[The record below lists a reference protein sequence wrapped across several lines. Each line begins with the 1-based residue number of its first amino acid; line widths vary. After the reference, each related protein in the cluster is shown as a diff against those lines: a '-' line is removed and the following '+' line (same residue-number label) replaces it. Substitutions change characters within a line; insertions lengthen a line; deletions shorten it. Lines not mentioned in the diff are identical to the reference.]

1 MNEDNLSTA
10 ALRENLSAMVT
21 MSNQFSEELRTLL
34 AQYPA
39 YMVAMENLSQQISD
53 CIAAL
58 MPQIRMTTQLLTPAI
73 LQMTQGTAKLLENI
87 DFKALMGQIDT
98 TMQQLSAVVPAAE
111 DAVEVES
118 TLSEFEE
125 TLDQV
130 SSQLPQGTVDE
141 VKANIVEP
149 LKEKSHLSLSDSI
162 SLLGLLITVILWVLT
177 QILPNAQLQ
186 EIIEGNGQISE
197 QLQQSNELDEQLVET
212 VQVLCD
218 KVDTLSDKLDVLI
231 EQSQN
236 TDDLPNLPE
245 DTSNT
250 NGLDKATDAQN
261 EDTSF

>member
-10 ALRENLSAMVT
+10 ALRENLSSMVT

-39 YMVAMENLSQQISD
+39 HIVAMQNLSQQISD
-53 CIAAL
+53 CLSAL
-58 MPQIRMTTQLLTPAI
+58 MPQIQMTTQLLSPAI

-98 TMQQLSAVVPAAE
+98 TMQQLSATVPTVG
-111 DAVEVES
+111 DTVEVES

-186 EIIEGNGQISE
+186 EIVEGNGQISE
-197 QLQQSNELDEQLVET
+197 QLQQSNELDEQLVED

-245 DTSNT
+245 DTSNAK
-250 NGLDKATDAQN
+250 GLDDNADP
-261 EDTSF
+261 

>member
-10 ALRENLSAMVT
+10 ALRKNLSAMVT
-21 MSNQFSEELRTLL
+21 MSSQFSEELRMLL

-39 YMVAMENLSQQISD
+39 HIVAMQNLSQQISD
-53 CIAAL
+53 CLSAL
-58 MPQIRMTTQLLTPAI
+58 MPEIQMTTQLLSPAI

-98 TMQQLSAVVPAAE
+98 TMQQLSAAVPTVG
-111 DAVEVES
+111 DTVEVEG

-149 LKEKSHLSLSDSI
+149 LKEKSHLSLNDSI
-162 SLLGLLITVILWVLT
+162 SLLGILITVILWVLT
-177 QILPNAQLQ
+177 QMLPNTQLQ
-186 EIIEGNGQISE
+186 EIVEGNGQISG
-197 QLQQSNELDEQLVET
+197 QLQQSNELNEQVIEA

-245 DTSNT
+245 DTSNIK
-250 NGLDKATDAQN
+250 GLDKAANIQN
-261 EDTSF
+261 

>member
-10 ALRENLSAMVT
+10 ALRENLSSMVT

-39 YMVAMENLSQQISD
+39 HIVAMQNLSQQISD
-53 CIAAL
+53 CLSAL
-58 MPQIRMTTQLLTPAI
+58 MPQIQMTTQLLSPAI

-98 TMQQLSAVVPAAE
+98 TMQQLSATVPTVG
-111 DAVEVES
+111 DTVEVES

-186 EIIEGNGQISE
+186 EIVEGNGQISE

-212 VQVLCD
+212 VQVLRD

-236 TDDLPNLPE
+236 TDDLPDLPE
-245 DTSNT
+245 NPSNT
-250 NGLDKATDAQN
+250 KGLDKATDAQN

>member
-10 ALRENLSAMVT
+10 ALRENLSAMVN

-39 YMVAMENLSQQISD
+39 HMAAMQNLSQQISD
-53 CIAAL
+53 CISAL
-58 MPQIRMTTQLLTPAI
+58 MPQIQMTSKLLTPAI
-73 LQMTQGTAKLLENI
+73 LQVTQETEKLFENI
-87 DFKALMGQIDT
+87 DFKTLMSQMDA
-98 TMQQLSAVVPAAE
+98 TMQQLSAAVPAAV
-111 DAVEVES
+111 DTVEVES

-130 SSQLPQGTVDE
+130 SSQLPQDAVDE
-141 VKANIVEP
+141 VKATIVEP
-149 LKEKSHLSLSDSI
+149 LKEKSYLSLSDSI
-162 SLLGLLITVILWVLT
+162 SLLSLLITFILWVLT

-231 EQSQN
+231 EQSQS
-236 TDDLPNLPE
+236 TDDLPDLPE
-245 DTSNT
+245 DTSDT
-250 NGLDKATDAQN
+250 KCLDKATDAQN
-261 EDTSF
+261 KDASF

>member
-1 MNEDNLSTA
+1 MNEDNLSTV
-10 ALRENLSAMVT
+10 ALRENLSSMVT

-39 YMVAMENLSQQISD
+39 HIVAMQNLSQQISD
-53 CIAAL
+53 CLSAL
-58 MPQIRMTTQLLTPAI
+58 MPQIQMTTQLLSPAI
-73 LQMTQGTAKLLENI
+73 LQMTQGSAKLLENI

-98 TMQQLSAVVPAAE
+98 TMQQLSATVPTAG
-111 DAVEVES
+111 DTVEVES

-186 EIIEGNGQISE
+186 EIVEGNGQISE
-197 QLQQSNELDEQLVET
+197 QLQQSNELDEQLVED

-250 NGLDKATDAQN
+250 KGLDDNADP
-261 EDTSF
+261 